1 MGVYQVLSF
10 PPNVKTL
17 LIAKNLNPLVS
28 NESLTITPTTTLD
41 NCPPLDVICVP
52 GGGIGQVEVMKDRDI
67 LNFLQQQRQ

>member
-41 NCPPLDVICVP
+41 I
-52 GGGIGQVEVMKDRDI
+52 
-67 LNFLQQQRQ
+67 